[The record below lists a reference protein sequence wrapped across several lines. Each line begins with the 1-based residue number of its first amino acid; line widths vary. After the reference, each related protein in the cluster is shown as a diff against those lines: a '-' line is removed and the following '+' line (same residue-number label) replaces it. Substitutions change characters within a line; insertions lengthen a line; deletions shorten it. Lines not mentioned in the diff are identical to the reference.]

1 MRSGTNFLLFIS
13 ISLSAC
19 GISLPM
25 AIKRQESKINQN
37 TQLSKATLPKLPNYQ
52 ATLSIIPTLTPLPGS
67 CSTPELN
74 QLNDFINR
82 SITIKDSGKSMIVH
96 VTSRFWIYLD
106 DINYPLSE
114 LLKSIPNGL
123 IGYVSNGSIRGPQCY
138 PIMFEAVQEGR
149 GLIQIN
155 NFQFFIIINNSFPES
170 SLPLN

>member
-19 GISLPM
+19 GISLPI

-37 TQLSKATLPKLPNYQ
+37 AQLSEATLPELPNYQ
-52 ATLSIIPTLTPLPGS
+52 ATLYIIPTLTPLPGS
-67 CSTPELN
+67 CSTPKLN
-74 QLNDFINR
+74 QLNDFLNR

-106 DINYPLSE
+106 DINYPLFE

-155 NFQFFIIINNSFPES
+155 NFQLFIIINNSLPES